1 MYVRLDK
8 WSIVEFDRWSNNMLQ
23 LSINMEHG
31 YTLQLQIIMLKERNI
46 AVSFIL
52 NPDQKDFDAYLRL
65 GYVKVRK
72 APLG

>member
-1 MYVRLDK
+1 
-8 WSIVEFDRWSNNMLQ
+8 
-23 LSINMEHG
+23 MEHG